1 MTARVIYGE
10 DDRLLPWAAE
20 RIGIM
25 GFRRDATAIGLEKD
39 GEIVAAAVYDCF
51 TPADCSV
58 HLASDGS
65 RRWLNKEFLV
75 AGFAYPFIQCGFDS
89 ITGLVPAD
97 NADALRFDLHIGWKT
112 VGVRH
117 KAAPGGKDIVILE
130 MLRADCRWI
139 PEEYRK

>member
-1 MTARVIYGE
+1 MTTRLIYGE
-10 DDRLLPWAAE
+10 EKRLLPWALQ
-20 RIGIM
+20 RIGIDA
-25 GFRRDATAIGLEKD
+25 FRKDAYSIGLERD

-51 TPADCSV
+51 SSFECSV
-58 HLASDGS
+58 HLASDGT
-65 RRWLNKEFLV
+65 RRWLNREFLV

-97 NADALRFDLHIGWKT
+97 NEAAMRFDLHIGWKT

-139 PEEYRK
+139 PEEFRK